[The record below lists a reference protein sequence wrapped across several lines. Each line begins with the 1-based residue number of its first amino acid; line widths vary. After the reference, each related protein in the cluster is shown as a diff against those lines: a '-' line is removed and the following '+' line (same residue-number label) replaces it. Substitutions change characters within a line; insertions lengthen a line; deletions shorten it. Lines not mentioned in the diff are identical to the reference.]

1 MLMVDQLVNKG
12 TTAAKLVPLVG
23 ELLKNLAD
31 PPLVLMA
38 GASMQ
43 LNETFTINSCNAG
56 ELSISN
62 ASPSSQFCPPAS
74 IDFGLSWLGL
84 GAPPTG
90 APILTPPQ
98 SSCPDF
104 DSHCQTCNR
113 FIFLQQRSLYLL
125 YWGQLTSHLENQL
138 QQ

>member
-1 MLMVDQLVNKG
+1 
-12 TTAAKLVPLVG
+12 
-23 ELLKNLAD
+23 
-31 PPLVLMA
+31 VLMA

-56 ELSISN
+56 ELSISIS
-62 ASPSSQFCPPAS
+62 ATAQVSPSGLFCPAAS